1 MVVSKQH
8 LSGNISVSL
17 NAIAA
22 IAGNAACECYGVLGL
37 ASQNPFRDDIN
48 ELLDNENFVRGITV
62 KEGRLGIE
70 INMFIIVAY
79 GLKITEI
86 VSEVQKK
93 VRYVLKKALD
103 LNFSAINV
111 YVQSIKKI
119 G

>member
-8 LSGNISVSL
+8 LNGNISVSL

-37 ASQNPFRDDIN
+37 ASQNPLRDDIY
-48 ELLDNENFVRGITV
+48 ELLGTDNFIRGLTV

-70 INMFIIVAY
+70 INLYIVVAY

-111 YVQSIKKI
+111 YVQSIKKL